1 MQAIP
6 TNYPERTLTVLRDYW
21 AANRAMPAF
30 TAVAREVGASV
41 STIADAVNKLKAAGF
56 VGAGPTG
63 RLQPG
68 RRFFER
74 PLLGRVQA
82 GSPAEAPVL
91 EAEGMLIDEY
101 LVDSPS
107 DTFLLTVRGES
118 MQDAGLLPGD
128 VVVVNRRATAAVGD
142 IVVALVAGAA
152 TVKQL
157 AREEGRGFYLRARNP
172 AFPDIYPVLDT
183 EIVGVVVGQFRRYG
197 RVSHIEF

>member
-1 MQAIP
+1 MPASL

-82 GSPAEAPVL
+82 GLPAEAPVL

-107 DTFLLTVRGES
+107 DTFLLTIRGQS
-118 MQDAGLLPGD
+118 MQDVGLLPGD
-128 VVVVNRRATAAVGD
+128 VVVVNRRSSAEIGD
-142 IVVALVAGAA
+142 IVVALVADAA

-157 AREEGRGFYLRARNP
+157 AREEGGGLYLRARNP
-172 AFPDIYPVLDT
+172 DFPDIYPVQDT
-183 EIVGVVVGQFRRYG
+183 ELIGVVVGQFRKYG
-197 RVSHIEF
+197 RVTNINI